1 MTESDAYERV
11 EKAVRSIERNLTGAI
26 DPERAADAACFSL
39 YHFHRLFSLAT
50 GETPGCYIRKR
61 RLSES
66 ARELVLGD
74 RRILEIAL
82 SYGFGSQEA
91 FTRAFRRMFGLT
103 PAEYRRAGTLV
114 GCLARWSAPSSDAYG
129 RKEYRMEPR
138 IVRMGE
144 RKLIGMAYHGK
155 NENDEIPRFWQKY
168 WDRIAELPNRS
179 RPGESY
185 GFCFSIE
192 GEEGGGFF
200 YLMAV
205 EVSNFDRMPVEM
217 LGKVIP
223 ESEYAVFT
231 VRGLAA
237 IKDAY
242 TFAYG
247 EWLPKSGWRHTLN
260 FDYEFYGTKFANPD
274 DPNAEFEICIP
285 VVKAMA

>member
-39 YHFHRLFSLAT
+39 YHFHRLFPLAT

-66 ARELVLGD
+66 ARELVMSD

-82 SYGFGSQEA
+82 SYGFG
-91 FTRAFRRMFGLT
+91 
-103 PAEYRRAGTLV
+103 
-114 GCLARWSAPSSDAYG
+114 
-129 RKEYRMEPR
+129 
-138 IVRMGE
+138 
-144 RKLIGMAYHGK
+144 
-155 NENDEIPRFWQKY
+155 
-168 WDRIAELPNRS
+168 
-179 RPGESY
+179 
-185 GFCFSIE
+185 FSID
-192 GEEGGGFF
+192 GEEGGEFF

-205 EVSNFDRMPVEM
+205 EVLNFDRMPVEM

-231 VRGLAA
+231 VKGLSA

-247 EWLPKSGWRHTLN
+247 EWLPRSGWKHTLN

-285 VVKAMA
+285 VVKIPA